1 MMRTGGLEGLFMSLT
16 GMMTYR
22 SEWGVQGVCLPTVSL
37 LCIGEGAWNEKMTG
51 YPSAGCVGIMV

>member
-1 MMRTGGLEGLFMSLT
+1 MSLT
-16 GMMTYR
+16 GMMIYW
-22 SEWGVQGVCLPTVSL
+22 SEWGVQGVCLPTLPL